1 MFSNKGRKVLMR
13 PILMFLLFAVS
24 LSAQEQKA
32 STETPSS
39 EGKPASAC
47 VIIKRM
53 GPADEI
59 TSHLYS
65 FGIRGKQFQYVE
77 GNLPPGISFHGR
89 LTDHDVRKV
98 LDKGGRVQIV
108 EQRYSPADLDAA
120 RKQCSGAPVVTTE
133 PGKDSPKQNENTP
146 TSGAASTSVDHPS
159 EPSTKSVPAESATI
173 SVSSSPDG
181 ADVYADEAFV
191 GNAPA
196 TLKLSPGKH
205 AVKVTM
211 AGYKDWSR
219 DITAIAGSE
228 AHLKANLEKLE

>member
-1 MFSNKGRKVLMR
+1 MMR

-24 LSAQEQKA
+24 LSAQEQKSSPQA
-32 STETPSS
+32 PSP
-39 EGKPASAC
+39 EGKPAGPC
-47 VIIKRM
+47 VIVKRM

-77 GNLPPGISFHGR
+77 GNLPPKISFHGR
-89 LTDHDVRKV
+89 LTDHDVRNI
-98 LDKGGRVQIV
+98 LDKGGRVQIL
-108 EQRYSPADLDAA
+108 EQRYTAADLEAA
-120 RKQCSGAPVVTTE
+120 RKQCSGAPADTAE
-133 PGKDSPKQNENTP
+133 PGKDNPKESVNTS
-146 TSGAASTSVDHPS
+146 SGGAPSATANHPS
-159 EPSTKSVPAESATI
+159 ELSAVNAQAESATI
-173 SVSSSPDG
+173 SVLSNPDG
-181 ADVYADEAFV
+181 ADVFADDAFV

-205 AVKVTM
+205 VVKVTM

-219 DITAIAGSE
+219 DVTAIAGSE